1 MKITVIGA
9 GYVGLVTAV
18 CLADI
23 GNEVLCVKK
32 SSNRLTELNKGLS
45 PIYEPYLQEMLQKN
59 LENGRIKFTNKM
71 GEGVA
76 FSDILFICV
85 GTPENEVGKAD
96 MSQVEEVSRQI
107 AVKMDSY
114 KLIIEK
120 STVPV
125 NTHKLIKRTIRRYAR
140 KNLEYDITSNPEFL
154 REGFA
159 VCDFMNPDR
168 IVVGVESKTA
178 EKLLRELYKPFTDN
192 GITLFVTKLAAAEII
207 KYASNSFLALKISY
221 INMLAD
227 LCEKTSVDING
238 VADAIGAD
246 NRIGRDFLN
255 AGIGYGGSCLPKD
268 VKAFINIAETYG
280 INFSLLKETEK
291 INKNRRKRFV
301 EKVEDILWITKN
313 KKIAV
318 WGLSFKPNTDD
329 IRETPSL
336 DIVNKLSDS
345 GAYLRLYD
353 PEANDNFKKIVPENS
368 RIEYFED
375 KYDTLINAD
384 VLLVITEWDE
394 FKEVKLDKVKK
405 LMTLPIIIDGRNLFD
420 PEMMEYNGFEYYS
433 IGRAPVK
440 SEGEE
445 ESFEY
450 VIGNGANVEN
460 A

>member
-18 CLADI
+18 CLADL

-32 SSNRLTELNKGLS
+32 SSNKLAELKQGLA

-59 LENGRIKFTNKM
+59 LGEGRIKFTNKM
-71 GEGVA
+71 MEGVD
-76 FSDILFICV
+76 FSDIIFICV
-85 GTPENEVGKAD
+85 GTPENETGKVD

-107 AVKMDSY
+107 AAKMDSY

-125 NTHKLIKRTIRRYAR
+125 NTHKLIKRTIGRYAR
-140 KNLEYDITSNPEFL
+140 KDLEYDIASNPEFL

-168 IVVGVESKTA
+168 IVVGVESKRA
-178 EKLLRELYKPFTDN
+178 ENLLCELYKPFTDN
-192 GITLFVTKLAAAEII
+192 GSTLFVTEIAAAEII

-221 INMLAD
+221 INLLAD

-291 INKNRRKRFV
+291 INKNRRKHFV
-301 EKVEDILWITKN
+301 KKVEDILWITKN

-336 DIVNKLSDS
+336 DIVTSLRDS

-353 PEANDNFKKIVPENS
+353 PEAKDNFKRVVPENS
-368 RIEYFED
+368 QIKYFED

-394 FKEVKLDKVKK
+394 FKDVELDKMKK
-405 LMTLPIIIDGRNLFD
+405 LMTLPIIVDGRNIFD
-420 PEMMEYNGFEYYS
+420 PEIMEYNGFEYYG
-433 IGRAPVK
+433 IGRVPVK
-440 SEGEE
+440 SASKE

-450 VIGNGANVEN
+450 IIGNGSNVEN
-460 A
+460 V